1 MDKQKEAKKILQSPF
16 ACIRLGMA
24 LGVGCAW
31 GNVGLGLALGYIAGY
46 LYYRIAIKG
55 HDKDNNDKEQDKQ
68 K

>member
-1 MDKQKEAKKILQSPF
+1 
-16 ACIRLGMA
+16 MA

-31 GNVGLGLALGYIAGY
+31 GNVGLGLALGYITGY
-46 LYYRIAIKG
+46 FYYRIAIKG